1 MISNE
6 RYKQPKNPLLMQ
18 QQTEKEIRSDLF
30 NKISKHEIHK
40 HEFK

>member
-1 MISNE
+1 MITKE
-6 RYKQPKNPLLMQ
+6 RYKQTNNPLLMV